1 MVLWIVIG
9 LSWVALLS
17 RLPRY
22 LPLSPA
28 AHTNISQRLWPPAVL
43 MALAGTLYAPPI
55 TDALGHLL
63 PGLSFVPCNSLAALA
78 YLFTCRICHDFLPAH
93 RRAGPAWMRAGGLL
107 TIAAH
112 SLLALGAPVPLP
124 ARQALAGMV
133 FSSLLLVA
141 TQHVVLPA
149 LAWSAAREQILP
161 TRFRLRTLSALFVA
175 VSLWMVSDL
184 IRHSALLLKLPP
196 YPDVLDRA
204 VSQLVIAGVGLPY
217 ILVFYTS
224 RPFEAMAHLQR
235 MATALRLAAL
245 DDHMQRYLA
254 ARPVGFL
261 SYRPAPP
268 DPGAIWR
275 SPDTVTY
282 QAVIAIL
289 DKVKLLRAHAAHPPE
304 ARLAARLALA
314 TSPSI
319 DYDEVVARL
328 VRVAGDDLLRLALVR
343 LSGAL
348 SSAFPFSN

>member
-161 TRFRLRTLSALFVA
+161 TLF
-175 VSLWMVSDL
+175 
-184 IRHSALLLKLPP
+184 RHSALLLKLPP